1 MALQRYIITILI
13 ATSLLISSFQLAQPV
28 DQTVNTN
35 PPKET
40 IKLVFIHHST
50 GENWL
55 NDDDGGLA
63 RALQDNNYFVSD
75 TNYGWGP
82 DSIGDRTDI
91 PNWLEWFRSN
101 STDSYLEALYDEGE
115 VHSPYNRTLPDPG
128 GENRIVLF
136 KSCFP
141 NSALDGNPNDPP
153 TEGTDFTVGNA
164 KYVYNEILQYF
175 QSRPD
180 KLFVVVTAPPLTDGT
195 YAKNARAFNNW
206 LVNNWLAE
214 NNYALPNVAVFDFY
228 NILTAPE
235 NHHRV
240 NNGAIEH
247 VIDSSRNTS
256 YYPSGDDHPSQAGN
270 RKATTEFIP
279 MLNAFYN
286 NWIQSGGATT
296 PPIVEPQQ
304 EAVEVPPASP
314 GSVSGSVLDDFEA
327 ELSPWEAFN
336 DESESSQML
345 CYHSAE
351 NAFNS
356 SQSLQL
362 DFAIP
367 AGSWGTCTQ
376 FFEAPMDLS
385 SYEGMLFQL
394 RAAEPG
400 AWMHVDV
407 YAGQE
412 GARETYYYE
421 LQIPEG
427 SASDWQE
434 VRIPWS
440 SFLRAG
446 WEENAGQ
453 PFSKPDEVSG
463 IAFGFPEIMDGV
475 NEGTVWV
482 DDLQLFTSS
491 VESIPPEE
499 PQQPVEEEP
508 MEEEAAESEEPAESK
523 PGLPFCGSAALIPL
537 SLFAVSFYN
546 HRRRSV

>member
-1 MALQRYIITILI
+1 MIDT
-13 ATSLLISSFQLAQPV
+13 
-28 DQTVNTN
+28 D
-35 PPKET
+35 PPQDT

-63 RALQDNNYFVSD
+63 RALQENNYFVSD

-91 PNWLEWFRSN
+91 PNWLEWFRSDG
-101 STDSYLEALYDEGE
+101 TDRYMDALYNEGE
-115 VHSPYNRTLPDPG
+115 VHSPYNRILSDPG
-128 GENRIVLF
+128 GENRIILF

-141 NSALDGNPNDPP
+141 NSALDGNLNDPP

-180 KLFVVVTAPPLTDGT
+180 KLFIVITAPPLIDGT

-206 LVNNWLAE
+206 LVNNWLAD
-214 NNYALPNVAVFDFY
+214 NNYSQSNVAVFDFY

-240 NNGAIEH
+240 NNGIIEH

-286 NWIQSGGATT
+286 NWVQSGESSS
-296 PPIVEPQQ
+296 PQVVKPPQQ
-304 EAVEVPPASP
+304 QEEVPPASRAEP
-314 GSVSGSVLDDFEA
+314 GQAVGSMLDDFEA

-336 DESESSQML
+336 DESDSSQML

-351 NAFNS
+351 FAYNS
-356 SQSLQL
+356 GQSLQL

-367 AGSWGTCTQ
+367 VGSWGTCTR
-376 FFEAPMDLS
+376 FFDAPRDLS
-385 SYEGMLFQL
+385 SHEGLMFQL
-394 RAAEPG
+394 RSAEPG

-407 YAGQE
+407 YAGPD
-412 GARETYYYE
+412 GMRETYYFE
-421 LQIPEG
+421 LEVPAE
-427 SASDWQE
+427 STSDWQQIS
-434 VRIPWS
+434 IPWS

-446 WEENAGQ
+446 WEENGGQ
-453 PFSKPDEVSG
+453 PFSKPDEVTG
-463 IAFGFPEIMDGV
+463 IAFGFPEMMDGV
-475 NEGTVWV
+475 NQGTVWV
-482 DDLQLFTSS
+482 DDLQLFTSLM
-491 VESIPPEE
+491 ESA
-499 PQQPVEEEP
+499 QVEEAEI
-508 MEEEAAESEEPAESK
+508 MEEETTAEGEEPTSSK
-523 PGLPFCGSAALIPL
+523 PGLPFCGSAAIIPL
-537 SLFAVSFYN
+537 GLFAVIFFN
-546 HRRRSV
+546 HRRRSE